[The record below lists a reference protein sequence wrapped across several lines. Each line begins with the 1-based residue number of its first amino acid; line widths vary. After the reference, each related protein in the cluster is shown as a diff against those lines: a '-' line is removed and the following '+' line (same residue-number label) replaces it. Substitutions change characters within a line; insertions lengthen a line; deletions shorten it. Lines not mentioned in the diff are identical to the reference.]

1 MLEEVQR
8 IGTVTLYFQQT
19 LQPLVGLLLQGRQ
32 LGVTGFIQPVG
43 GHTGGGDIVHFGTA
57 YLHFYG
63 RAKRAK

>member
-32 LGVTGFIQPVG
+32 LGVTGFIQPMG
-43 GHTGGGDIVHFGTA
+43 GHTSGSNIMHLVTA
-57 YLHFYG
+57 YLHFYR